1 MTQTCF
7 YTNRVLEAVSEG
19 SLDKDALIQTLLMW
33 MSEHDVKQM
42 VLANDLQEILMPDGD
57 EEDDMEELLSNPN
70 YVGSKYHY

>member
-1 MTQTCF
+1 MTQTRF

-42 VLANDLQEILMPDGD
+42 VLANDLQDVLFYEDED
-57 EEDDMEELLSNPN
+57 EEDILNDPN
-70 YVGSKYHY
+70 YVGSTHHY

>member
-1 MTQTCF
+1 MTQTRF

>member
-1 MTQTCF
+1 MTQTRF

-42 VLANDLQEILMPDGD
+42 VLANDLQDVLFYEDED
-57 EEDDMEELLSNPN
+57 EEDILSNPN